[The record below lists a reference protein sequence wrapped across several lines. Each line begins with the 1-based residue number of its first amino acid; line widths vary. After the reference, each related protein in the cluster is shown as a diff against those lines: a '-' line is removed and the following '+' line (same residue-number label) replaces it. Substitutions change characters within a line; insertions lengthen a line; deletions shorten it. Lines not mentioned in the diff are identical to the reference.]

1 MHLEDELTVD
11 RPFMP
16 GYGLQ
21 PADEGS
27 GLFPWAQV
35 QEKMEAARNYWLATV
50 RPDDRPHAAPVW
62 GIWVED
68 AFYFST
74 GKTSRKARNL
84 MENPAIVVH
93 LESGDDVII
102 IEGQVEVVADAA
114 RLTQLDAIYQSKYG
128 VSLVGTGEH
137 PVFAVRPRTAYAWL
151 EKDFPGSATRWQT
164 A

>member
-1 MHLEDELTVD
+1 MRLEDELTTD

-21 PADEGS
+21 PADKGL
-27 GLFPWAQV
+27 GLFPWAKVREQ
-35 QEKMEAARNYWLATV
+35 MEAARNYWLATV

-62 GIWVED
+62 GIWVDD
-68 AFYFST
+68 AFYFGT
-74 GKTSRKARNL
+74 GKESRKARNL
-84 MENPAIVVH
+84 TANPAIIVH

-102 IEGQVEVVADAA
+102 IEGNVEIVTDEELLA
-114 RLTQLDAIYQSKYG
+114 RLDAVYMAKYN
-128 VSLVGTGEH
+128 VNLLGEH
-137 PVFAVRPRTAYAWL
+137 PVFVVRPRTAYAWL